1 VLVIYLKLGSGSF
14 DELSIRIRS
23 KVSIKDMCVFG
34 VCAGVT
40 VGAGS
45 VQHRV
50 VMPLLV
56 VELGSVDLHRLEV
69 LVALFYCFHAKL
81 KLLGSRSRLVG
92 VPADL
97 FNCS

>member
-1 VLVIYLKLGSGSF
+1 MLIYLKLGSGSF
-14 DELSIRIRS
+14 DELSS
-23 KVSIKDMCVFG
+23 KDVFG

-40 VGAGS
+40 VGASS

-50 VMPLLV
+50 VMPLLA
-56 VELGSVDLHRLEV
+56 VEPGFVDLHRLEV

-92 VPADL
+92 IPADL

>member
-1 VLVIYLKLGSGSF
+1 MLLIYLKLGSGSF
-14 DELSIRIRS
+14 DELSS
-23 KVSIKDMCVFG
+23 KDVFG

-40 VGAGS
+40 VGASS

-56 VELGSVDLHRLEV
+56 VELDSVDLHRLEV

-92 VPADL
+92 IPADL